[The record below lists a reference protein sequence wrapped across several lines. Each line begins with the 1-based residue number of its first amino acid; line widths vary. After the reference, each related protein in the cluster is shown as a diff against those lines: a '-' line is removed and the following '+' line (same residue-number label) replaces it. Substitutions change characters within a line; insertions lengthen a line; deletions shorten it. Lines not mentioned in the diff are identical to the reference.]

1 MMIITHGVVTGHP
14 KENARKMSSGCQNTA
29 GLAVAFALKVQCQS
43 KCVNRTLWCKA
54 SLSPLCHPYFSSFC
68 ILIKVNQLF
77 SYFLFSLYIYVASM
91 PYSGFSL
98 IKCRPMAK
106 KLANSIS

>member
-1 MMIITHGVVTGHP
+1 MRIITHDVVTGHP

-43 KCVNRTLWCKA
+43 KCVNLTHWCKA
-54 SLSPLCHPYFSSFC
+54 SLSRSLCHPYFSSFY

-77 SYFLFSLYIYVASM
+77 SYFLFSLYICGIYAILRV
-91 PYSGFSL
+91 L
-98 IKCRPMAK
+98 I
-106 KLANSIS
+106 N